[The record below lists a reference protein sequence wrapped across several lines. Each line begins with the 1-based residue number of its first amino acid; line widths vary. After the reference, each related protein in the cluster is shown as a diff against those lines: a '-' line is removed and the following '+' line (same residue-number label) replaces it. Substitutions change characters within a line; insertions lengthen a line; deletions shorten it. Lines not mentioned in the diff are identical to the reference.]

1 MRPKPSGIGETF
13 HELSLRAFDLS
24 ERAGRAGLDSNRR
37 RVQRWREHLFMMS
50 QIAIAAG
57 LAWFLGQHLLGHQ
70 LPFFAAVAAIICL
83 GLSFGQRI
91 SRVVQVAVGVFVGVF
106 VGDLFVALVGT
117 GAWQISLVV
126 FVAMS
131 IAIWVGAK
139 ILMVNQAGIQAA
151 TVVTLF
157 PNPDEGVSRWLDA
170 LLGCAIALVFALV
183 APTSPVQ
190 KPRMKAA
197 QVLYEAAE
205 TLYAATAALRS
216 GDENAADEVLARAR
230 STEGKLRALSEAS
243 SEGIALVRY
252 SPLMRQHRDHVQ
264 AVAEIVA
271 PLDRMLRNLRVLAR
285 RVSVAAWRQDPV
297 PAPVVALVDQ
307 TAAVMEFCA
316 SELYARRMPER
327 ARPRIVAVAD
337 ATSQIDVSDL
347 TLSTAVI
354 IAQTRSI
361 LVDLL
366 ELTGLSYAD
375 AREQVPDMH

>member
-1 MRPKPSGIGETF
+1 
-13 HELSLRAFDLS
+13 
-24 ERAGRAGLDSNRR
+24 
-37 RVQRWREHLFMMS
+37 
-50 QIAIAAG
+50 
-57 LAWFLGQHLLGHQ
+57 
-70 LPFFAAVAAIICL
+70 
-83 GLSFGQRI
+83 
-91 SRVVQVAVGVFVGVF
+91 
-106 VGDLFVALVGT
+106 
-117 GAWQISLVV
+117 
-126 FVAMS
+126 
-131 IAIWVGAK
+131 
-139 ILMVNQAGIQAA
+139 
-151 TVVTLF
+151 
-157 PNPDEGVSRWLDA
+157 
-170 LLGCAIALVFALV
+170 
-183 APTSPVQ
+183 
-190 KPRMKAA
+190 
-197 QVLYEAAE
+197 
-205 TLYAATAALRS
+205 
-216 GDENAADEVLARAR
+216 
-230 STEGKLRALSEAS
+230 
-243 SEGIALVRY
+243 GIALVRY

-327 ARPRIVAVAD
+327 ARPRITAVAD